1 MAKELLVE
9 GHKISDNEPCY
20 VIAEIGANHMGSLEN
35 AKQMFLAAKR
45 SGVDAVKMQK
55 RDNTSL
61 FTQKMYDMAY
71 VNDNSFGDT
80 YGEHREAV
88 EFGKEEYQELQKY
101 ANEIGI
107 TMFATPFDIPSADFL
122 RDLDMPAYKTASAD
136 ITNTPLLKYIAS
148 FGKPMFVSTGAA
160 TMSDVERAYDAIMPI
175 NQNLCLLQCT
185 SSYPVEPNEMNL
197 KVIQTYK
204 ERFPDIVIG
213 LSDHQNGIAMALVGY
228 VLGARVIEKHFT
240 INRSWRG
247 TDQPFSLEE
256 SGLNKLVRDLH
267 RANIAFGDGVKKPFD
282 SEKKTMYKLGKKLVA
297 SRDLPNGHVLQEN
310 DLSVKIPN
318 DGIPPYEI
326 DNVIGKKITKHVIK
340 DENISFDYLT

>member
-1 MAKELLVE
+1 MAKEIFVE
-9 GHKISDNEPCY
+9 GHRISDNDPCY

-35 AKQMFLAAKR
+35 AKQMFLSAKR
-45 SGVDAVKMQK
+45 SGVSAVKLQK
-55 RDNTSL
+55 RDNSSL
-61 FTQKMYDMAY
+61 FTKDMYDMSY
-71 VNDNSFGDT
+71 VNNNSFGDT

-88 EFGKEEYQELQKY
+88 EFGKDEYRELQRY
-101 ANEIGI
+101 AKKIGL

-136 ITNTPLLKYIAS
+136 ITNTPLLKHIAS

-160 TMSDVERAYDAIMPI
+160 TMEDVERAYNTIMPI
-175 NQNLCLLQCT
+175 NQELCILQCT
-185 SSYPVEPNEMNL
+185 SSYPVEPDEMNL

-204 ERFPDIVIG
+204 DRFKDIVIG

-240 INRSWRG
+240 INRSWKG

-256 SGLNKLVRDLH
+256 SGLQKLVRDLE
-267 RANIAFGDGVKKPFD
+267 RASIAFGDGIKRPFD

-297 SRDLPNGHVLQEN
+297 ANDMPIGHIIEEDDLA
-310 DLSVKIPN
+310 VKIPN
-318 DGIPPYEI
+318 DGLPPYEI
-326 DNVIGKKITKHVIK
+326 DKIVGKKITRNVIK
-340 DENISFDYLT
+340 DENISFDYLV